1 MSSATLIQT
10 TNGNDC
16 HELAEISQLA
26 PHSTNFLPIGL
37 DVGNG
42 AVKMYSSL
50 GETLME
56 SYVLYLSE
64 RATHANSGYVE
75 YIEGSRSDLSG
86 RQRIGGVNAYYQSPT
101 GITRVTD
108 DRDGKAQLCLQ
119 LLLSALTTQS
129 HRPEWQLSIAASV
142 HDGKV
147 FGKSIRQ
154 ALEGTHKVKI
164 NGKTTAVTIRVDK
177 VLEEGSGV
185 AVALKTA
192 FDFTNALLYDLGNG
206 TSIVSAFN
214 GLQLT
219 HRDYAPDAGVEKLID
234 TIATNDLVRRHLLK
248 PGDRHLIRQGIEKGD
263 FSYGTR
269 SDGWTFKDAYVSE
282 LPKWFESGLK
292 PFVKTS
298 ETRVPSA
305 TAVIAV
311 GGGSQLPG
319 VKNLLS
325 KRGIIVPDNARWLNA
340 KGLYMVALRG
350 AN

>member
-1 MSSATLIQT
+1 LKYATAQT
-10 TNGNDC
+10 SIAT
-16 HELAEISQLA
+16 E
-26 PHSTNFLPIGL
+26 TNFQPIAL

-42 AVKMYSSL
+42 AVKLFSSM
-50 GETLME
+50 GETLIE
-56 SYVLYLSE
+56 SYILYLGE
-64 RATHANSGYVE
+64 RATYCNDG
-75 YIEGSRSDLSG
+75 YIEYLQGSRSDLAG
-86 RQRIGGVNAYYQSPT
+86 KQWIGGVNAYYQSPSE
-101 GITRVTD
+101 ITRVTD

-119 LLLSALTTQS
+119 LLLSALSVQS
-129 HRPEWQLSIAASV
+129 FRPEWHLSIAASV

-147 FGKSIRQ
+147 FGGSIRK
-154 ALEGTHKVKI
+154 ALEGTHKVRIKNKESII
-164 NGKTTAVTIRVDK
+164 NIRVEK

-185 AVALKTA
+185 AIALKSG
-192 FDFTNALLYDLGNG
+192 FDFTNALLFDLGNG

-234 TIATNDLVRRHLLK
+234 AIATSDLVRKHLLK

-269 SDGWTFKDAYVSE
+269 ADGWTFKDAYVAE
-282 LPKWFESGLK
+282 LPKWFEAGLK
-292 PFVKTS
+292 PFVKTA

-319 VKNLLS
+319 IKNLLA
-325 KRGIIVPDNARWLNA
+325 KRGITVPENARWLNA
-340 KGLYMVALRG
+340 KGLYMVALRSVG
-350 AN
+350 

>member
-1 MSSATLIQT
+1 MTTATMTAQT
-10 TNGNDC
+10 
-16 HELAEISQLA
+16 LSMAAVSQ
-26 PHSTNFLPIGL
+26 FMPIGL

-42 AVKMYSSL
+42 AVKMFSAM

-56 SYVLYLSE
+56 SYVLYLNE
-64 RATHANSGYVE
+64 RATHSNIGYVE
-75 YIEGSRSDLSG
+75 YLEGSRSELTG
-86 RQRIGGVNAYYQSPT
+86 KQWIAGVNAYFQSPT

-119 LLLSALTTQS
+119 LLLSTLTTQS
-129 HRPEWQLSIAASV
+129 HRPEWNLSICASV

-147 FGKSIRQ
+147 FGKAIKQ
-154 ALEGTHKVKI
+154 ALDGTHKVRM
-164 NGKTTAVTIRVDK
+164 NGKQSIINIRVDR

-185 AVALKTA
+185 AVALKNS
-192 FDFTNALLYDLGNG
+192 FDFTNALLFDLGNG

-219 HRDYAPDAGVEKLID
+219 HRDYASDAGVEKLID
-234 TIATNDLVRRHLLK
+234 SIATSDLVRKHLLK
-248 PGDRHLIRQGIEKGD
+248 PADRHLIRQGIEKGD

-269 SDGWTFKDAYVSE
+269 SDGWTFKDAYIAE

-292 PFVKTS
+292 PFVKTAES
-298 ETRVPSA
+298 RVPSA

-319 VKNLLS
+319 VKGLLA
-325 KRGIIVPDNARWLNA
+325 KRGIEVPDNARWLNA
-340 KGLYMVALRG
+340 KGLYQVALRG
-350 AN
+350 VN

>member
-1 MSSATLIQT
+1 MITTSELTMGEQSA
-10 TNGNDC
+10 
-16 HELAEISQLA
+16 LAETSQVM
-26 PHSTNFLPIGL
+26 PHSANFLPIGL

-42 AVKMYSSL
+42 AVKLYSSL

-64 RATHANSGYVE
+64 RATHANAGYVE
-75 YIEGSRSDLSG
+75 YLEGSRTDLSG
-86 RQRIGGVNAYYQSPT
+86 KQWIGGVNAYYQSPT

-119 LLLSALTTQS
+119 LLLSALTVQS

-154 ALEGTHKVKI
+154 ALEGTHKVRM
-164 NGKTTAVTIRVDK
+164 NGKETSITIRVNK

-185 AVALKTA
+185 AIALKTA
-192 FDFTNALLYDLGNG
+192 FDFTNALLFDLGNG

-219 HRDYAPDAGVEKLID
+219 QRDYVPDAGVEKLID
-234 TIATNDLVRRHLLK
+234 AIATNDLVRRHLLK

-269 SDGWTFKDAYVSE
+269 ADGWTFKDAYIAE
-282 LPKWFESGLK
+282 LPKWFEAGLK
-292 PFVKTS
+292 PFVKTA
-298 ETRVPSA
+298 ETRAQSA

-319 VKNLLS
+319 VKNMLA
-325 KRGIIVPDNARWLNA
+325 KRGIIVPDNSRWLNA
-340 KGLYMVALRG
+340 KGLYTVALRD
-350 AN
+350 AS